1 MAKRNQDHVSDGE
14 VVLVDRSKVAAPK
27 PIMEVS
33 HSQAEKMRPKRPLS
47 EKQQENLK
55 KLIERNKAKA
65 LEWKAKVPEKLEE
78 IPEDKVAIQVKPKRK
93 YNRTM
98 PHPLSNLPKPV
109 EIEEVKEEVKEVK
122 EVKPRKKYVRKPKT
136 PVSSDQESEEESEV
150 DSRRMYFSET
160 AKKPKR
166 RIVSD
171 TSDFDSDSE
180 VDHKVQ
186 KYVAKTQARLTAVKQ
201 IEQQIQNRMNP
212 YASRNLSI
220 F

>member
-14 VVLVDRSKVAAPK
+14 VVLVDRSKVATPK

-78 IPEDKVAIQVKPKRK
+78 IPEDKVAVQVKPKRK
-93 YNRTM
+93 YTRTM
-98 PHPLSNLPKPV
+98 PHPLSNLPKPA
-109 EIEEVKEEVKEVK
+109 EIEEVKEEREEVK

-136 PVSSDQESEEESEV
+136 PE
-150 DSRRMYFSET
+150 RR
-160 AKKPKR
+160 
-166 RIVSD
+166 
-171 TSDFDSDSE
+171 
-180 VDHKVQ
+180 
-186 KYVAKTQARLTAVKQ
+186 L
-201 IEQQIQNRMNP
+201 
-212 YASRNLSI
+212 
-220 F
+220 